1 MDPNT
6 DLRLIA
12 EASLAAVDPYAM
24 IKRSVR
30 IDGAF
35 LRIHA
40 PESQFVFDLTLYP
53 RIFVLGFG
61 KAAGPMARAIE
72 EVLGPRIDKGVIAV
86 KPGHQMELRRI
97 RQVAGGHPVPDENS
111 VRAAAEIAALADEA
125 DEHTLVIVLISGGGS
140 SLMAAPARHAG
151 HAVTLADIQE
161 TTRQLLACGATI
173 AEINCIRKHLLMLAG
188 GRLADRMFPAASVS
202 FMLSDVVGNDME
214 TIASGPACADS
225 STYNDSLSIIEY
237 YGIGRALPE
246 PVMDQLSAGA
256 SGEIPETPKP
266 GSPGVSKARHVMLG
280 TNLHAL
286 NAAREEA
293 ERLGYHTVI
302 LTSHIAGEAR
312 EVARVLAAMAKDA
325 GVFGCAHEK
334 PVCLLAGG
342 ETTVTLRGRGRGGRN
357 QEMALAFLWEM
368 EKDPKSLSRAQFLA
382 FSTDGEDGPTDAA
395 GGFASMPM
403 VEKARSERLK
413 ISEYLRDNDSY
424 SLLKKLDGLFVTG
437 PTNTNVCDIQ
447 ILLVPR

>member
-1 MDPNT
+1 
-6 DLRLIA
+6 
-12 EASLAAVDPYAM
+12 
-24 IKRSVR
+24 
-30 IDGAF
+30 
-35 LRIHA
+35 
-40 PESQFVFDLTLYP
+40 
-53 RIFVLGFG
+53 
-61 KAAGPMARAIE
+61 
-72 EVLGPRIDKGVIAV
+72 VI
-86 KPGHQMELRRI
+86 
-97 RQVAGGHPVPDENS
+97 
-111 VRAAAEIAALADEA
+111 
-125 DEHTLVIVLISGGGS
+125 
-140 SLMAAPARHAG
+140 
-151 HAVTLADIQE
+151 
-161 TTRQLLACGATI
+161 
-173 AEINCIRKHLLMLAG
+173 
-188 GRLADRMFPAASVS
+188 
-202 FMLSDVVGNDME
+202 
-214 TIASGPACADS
+214 
-225 STYNDSLSIIEY
+225 
-237 YGIGRALPE
+237 
-246 PVMDQLSAGA
+246 
-256 SGEIPETPKP
+256 
-266 GSPGVSKARHVMLG
+266 LG

-334 PVCLLAGG
+334 PVCLLSGG